1 MRWLAKFIYHKILG
15 WKVTGFSD
23 FNSIKKAVIIAAP
36 HTSWHDFYIGVLLR
50 SVIGIETNYVGKK
63 ALFKFPYG
71 WFFRRLGGAPV
82 ERKRNENQVEAIAR
96 LFEEKEVFRMTMAPE
111 GTRKKV
117 EEWRTGFYY
126 IAKAANVP
134 IIMFTLDFKNKENRF
149 SEPFYPTDDKEA
161 DFKFMRS
168 FYEGVV
174 GKVPEYS

>member
-1 MRWLAKFIYHKILG
+1 MQWIAKFIYHTILG
-15 WKVTGFSD
+15 WQVTGFKD
-23 FNSIKKAVIIAAP
+23 FNAVQKAVIIAAP

-50 SVIGIETNYVGKK
+50 AVIGIETNYVGKK

-71 WFFRRLGGAPV
+71 WFFRWLGGAPV
-82 ERKRNENQVEAIAR
+82 ERRRNENQVEAIAR
-96 LFEEKEVFRMTMAPE
+96 LFEEKDVFRMTMAPE

-117 EEWRTGFYY
+117 DEWRTGFYY
-126 IAKAANVP
+126 IAKAAEVP
-134 IIMFTLDFKNKENRF
+134 ILMFTLDYRNKENRF

-168 FYEGVV
+168 YFDGVI

>member
-23 FNSIKKAVIIAAP
+23 FNSIKKAVIIAVP